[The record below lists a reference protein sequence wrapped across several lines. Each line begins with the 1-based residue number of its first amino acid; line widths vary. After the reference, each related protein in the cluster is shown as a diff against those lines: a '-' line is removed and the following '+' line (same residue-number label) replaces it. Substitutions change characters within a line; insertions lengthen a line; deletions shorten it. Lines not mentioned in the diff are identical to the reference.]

1 MNDQPTK
8 RWPRWKIV
16 LAYLAMTAIASA
28 SIWFVDRSAMRV
40 QVQSTM
46 NVDRLR

>member
-1 MNDQPTK
+1 MSEHA

-16 LAYLAMTAIASA
+16 LAYLVMIAVASV

-40 QVQSTM
+40 QVEST
-46 NVDRLR
+46 VSGSTAH